1 MTINLLVT
9 NLPVT
14 KLLIVGTCNLY
25 IQAESKEVNIPM
37 ALVITDLTKQYN
49 KHKTGLTDY
58 SITIDK
64 GVFGLLGPNGAGKS
78 TLMKIIATISKPTK
92 GTLFLDGE
100 DIVKNPDHIRKI
112 LGYLPQD
119 FGVYP
124 NLNAYEFLEYIAA
137 MKGIG
142 GNGLRKRID
151 MLLEG
156 VNLTADAKLP
166 IGTYSGGMKQ
176 RIGIAQ
182 ALLNDPKV
190 LIFDEPT
197 VGLDPEERV
206 RFRQLITDLANDS
219 IVILSSHIVSDI
231 ETIAD
236 EVAIMQNG
244 RLVTKGLQQDIIKQ
258 AQDKVFEVLIPSQ
271 NLTAFKNNYRVIDTG
286 RQNDH
291 SRVRYISNDEKVA
304 PDSTPVKTT
313 LEDAYLYLTQTN
325 A

>member
-1 MTINLLVT
+1 
-9 NLPVT
+9 
-14 KLLIVGTCNLY
+14 
-25 IQAESKEVNIPM
+25 M
-37 ALVITDLTKQYN
+37 ALEIHNLTKQYN
-49 KHKTGLTDY
+49 KHKTGLYDY

-64 GVFGLLGPNGAGKS
+64 GVLGLLGPNGAGKS

-92 GTLFLDGE
+92 GTVFLDGV
-100 DIVKNPDHIRKI
+100 DIVNNPDKIRKV

-137 MKGIG
+137 MKGVG
-142 GNGLRKRID
+142 GKDLRKRID

-156 VNLTADAKLP
+156 VNLTADAKRP
-166 IGTYSGGMKQ
+166 IGGYSGGMKQ

-206 RFRQLITDLANDS
+206 RFRQLISEMAGDC
-219 IVILSSHIVSDI
+219 IIILSSHIVSDI

-236 EVAIMQNG
+236 EVAIMKNG
-244 RLVTKGLQQDIIKQ
+244 MLLEKAVQPDIIK
-258 AQDKVFEVLIPSQ
+258 KVEGLVFELLVDNAQLD
-271 NLTAFKNNYRVIDTG
+271 AFKTRQLVIDTS
-286 RQNDH
+286 RQKD
-291 SRVRYISNDEKVA
+291 RTKVRYILKSDLPEPGSVA
-304 PDSTPVKTT
+304 INAS
-313 LEDAYLYLTQTN
+313 LEDAYLFLTQSI

>member
-1 MTINLLVT
+1 M
-9 NLPVT
+9 
-14 KLLIVGTCNLY
+14 
-25 IQAESKEVNIPM
+25 S
-37 ALVITDLTKQYN
+37 LVIKNLTKQYN
-49 KHKTGLTDY
+49 QHKTGLDDY
-58 SITIDK
+58 SITIEK
-64 GVFGLLGPNGAGKS
+64 GVLGLLGPNGAGKS

-100 DIVKNPDHIRKI
+100 DIVANPDKIRKI

-137 MKGIG
+137 MKGVG
-142 GNGLRKRID
+142 GSDLRKRID
-151 MLLEG
+151 LLLEG
-156 VNLTADAKLP
+156 VNLTADAKRP
-166 IGTYSGGMKQ
+166 IGSYSGGMKQ

-206 RFRQLITDLANDS
+206 RFRQLISDLADDC
-219 IVILSSHIVSDI
+219 IIILSSHIVSDI

-236 EVAIMQNG
+236 EVAIMKNG
-244 RLVTKGLQQDIIKQ
+244 RLLTKAAQPDIIKLV
-258 AQDKVFEVLIPSQ
+258 DGKVFEIVVSNEEVTTIKSKHQ
-271 NLTAFKNNYRVIDTG
+271 VIDTS
-286 RQNDH
+286 RQKDKT
-291 SRVRYISNDEKVA
+291 RVRFISRASQPEQA
-304 PDSTPVKTT
+304 AMPVTAT
-313 LEDAYLYLTQTN
+313 LEDAYLFLTQNN

>member
-1 MTINLLVT
+1 
-9 NLPVT
+9 
-14 KLLIVGTCNLY
+14 
-25 IQAESKEVNIPM
+25 M
-37 ALVITDLTKQYN
+37 ALEIKGLTKQYN
-49 KHKTGLTDY
+49 ATKTGLSDF
-58 SITIDK
+58 SITIEK
-64 GVFGLLGPNGAGKS
+64 GVLGLLGPNGAGKS

-92 GTLFLDGE
+92 GTLFLDGV
-100 DIVKNPDHIRKI
+100 DIVNGPDHIRRV

-137 MKGIG
+137 MKGVG
-142 GNGLRKRID
+142 GKGLRQRID

-156 VNLTADAKLP
+156 VNLTADAKRQ

-206 RFRQLITDLANDS
+206 RFRQLISDMAGDC
-219 IVILSSHIVSDI
+219 IIILSSHIVSDI
-231 ETIAD
+231 ETIAG
-236 EVAIMQNG
+236 EVAIM
-244 RLVTKGLQQDIIKQ
+244 KGGVLLDKAQQPDIIKQ
-258 AQDKVFEVLIPSQ
+258 VAGRVFEILLENAALNDFKTRNLVISTSRQQ
-271 NLTAFKNNYRVIDTG
+271 NHT
-286 RQNDH
+286 
-291 SRVRYISNDEKVA
+291 RVRYITKGRLAESGSVPIA
-304 PDSTPVKTT
+304 AT
-313 LEDAYLYLTQTN
+313 LEDAYLFLTQSK